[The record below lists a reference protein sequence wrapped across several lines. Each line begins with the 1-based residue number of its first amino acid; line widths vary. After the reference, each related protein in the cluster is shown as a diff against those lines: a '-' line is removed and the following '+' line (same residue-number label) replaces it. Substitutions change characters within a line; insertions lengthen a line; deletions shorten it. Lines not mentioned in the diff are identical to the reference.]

1 MSPFEYVIVLISIII
16 GMGITQILSGISA
29 IILRWEK
36 IRIYWPHLVFILLVF
51 ILHVQE
57 WWVTYDLRSFNY
69 WRLPTFLFV
78 ILYPVNLYL
87 LARLLF
93 PIKWMGR
100 DLDLKFFFY
109 EHYRRIYLLI
119 CSLAILAIVDN
130 VVMLNYGLETQ
141 FIQIIL
147 VSILATIIVLKIEKD
162 WLHQLVALIMLLITI
177 GSFIVTWNTSLIS
190 N

>member
-1 MSPFEYVIVLISIII
+1 
-16 GMGITQILSGISA
+16 MGITQILSGISS

-36 IRIYWPHLVFILLVF
+36 IKIYWPHLVFILLVF

-57 WWVTYDLRSFNY
+57 WWVTYDLRNFNY

-93 PIKWMGR
+93 PIKWIGR
-100 DLDLKFFFY
+100 ELDLKFFFY
-109 EHYRRIYLLI
+109 KHYRRIYLLI
-119 CSLAILAIVDN
+119 CSLAVLAIIDNVIMLDYEIHTQYIQILLIGILAS
-130 VVMLNYGLETQ
+130 
-141 FIQIIL
+141 II
-147 VSILATIIVLKIEKD
+147 IFKIEKE
-162 WLHQLVALIMLLITI
+162 WVHQLVALILLLITV
-177 GSFIVTWNTSLIS
+177 GTFVVTWNTFLIT